1 MKQLGLIGYP
11 LTHSFSKKYFTEKFA
26 REGIENWQ
34 YELYPLAQIN
44 DFEHLLRGGK
54 NEVKN
59 LVGINVT
66 IPYKEAVLPYLQELD
81 AEAAEIGAVNC
92 IKIDSEGHLKG
103 YNTDVY
109 GFERSLRELLG
120 EAKPKRGLVLGTGGA
135 AKGVFFVLKKLG
147 IEPLYVS
154 RNILNNG
161 ITYQDLTEEMMQT
174 SQLIVN
180 TTPLG
185 MSPNVE
191 TVAAIPFNGVN
202 SQHYLYDLVYNPTET
217 LFLRL
222 GKARGATVKN
232 GMDMLYLQAE
242 KGWEIW
248 SASET
253 LIAKA
258 SLENSSKK
266 TII

>member
-11 LTHSFSKKYFTEKFA
+11 LTHSFSKKYFTEKFE

-34 YELYPLAQIN
+34 YELYPLATIAEFGQ
-44 DFEHLLRGGK
+44 LLRGGE

-92 IKIDSEGHLKG
+92 IKINSKGQLKG

-109 GFERSLRELLG
+109 GFEMSLRKLLG
-120 EAKPKRGLVLGTGGA
+120 DVMPKCGLVLGTGGA

-154 RNILNNG
+154 RNASNNG
-161 ITYQDLTEEMMQT
+161 ITYQDLTEDLMKSHE
-174 SQLIVN
+174 LIVN

-191 TVAAIPFNGVN
+191 AVAPIPFKWVN
-202 SQHYLYDLVYNPTET
+202 SQHYCYDLVYNPTET

-222 GKARGATVKN
+222 GKARGAAIKN

-248 SASET
+248 RESE
-253 LIAKA
+253 A
-258 SLENSSKK
+258 
-266 TII
+266 

>member
-1 MKQLGLIGYP
+1 MNQLGLIGYP
-11 LTHSFSKKYFTEKFA
+11 LTHSFSKKYFTEKFE

-34 YELYPLAQIN
+34 YELYPLAEIA
-44 DFEHLLRGGK
+44 ELTHLLRGGK

-66 IPYKEAVLPYLQELD
+66 IPYKEAVLPYLQALE

-92 IKIDSEGHLKG
+92 IKIDANGHLKG

-135 AKGVFFVLKKLG
+135 AKGVFFVLKKMG

-154 RNILNNG
+154 RNGSNNG
-161 ITYQDLTEEMMQT
+161 ITYQDLTEEVMQRHD
-174 SQLIVN
+174 LIVN

-185 MSPNVE
+185 MLPNVE
-191 TVAAIPFNGVN
+191 TVAPIPFKWVN
-202 SQHYLYDLVYNPTET
+202 VQHYLYDLVYNPIET
-217 LFLRL
+217 MFLHL
-222 GKARGATVKN
+222 GKERGATVKN

-248 SASET
+248 
-253 LIAKA
+253 
-258 SLENSSKK
+258 NQ
-266 TII
+266 